1 MLISSDNLV
10 LWLGFVAI
18 FGKVMGSRFIDT
30 IDTTWYEAHA
40 TFYGD
45 ISGYETMQGAC
56 GYGNL
61 FQQGYGLATA
71 ALSTALF
78 NNGGICGACF
88 EIMCVNDEH
97 NWCIPNAGTIKI
109 TATNFCPPNY
119 TKTVGVWCNP
129 PQRHFD
135 LSLYMFIKMAPYRA
149 GIIPVRYR
157 RMLCQK
163 QGGLR
168 FELKGNPYWLLV
180 LLYNVGGAG
189 DVVDVKIK
197 GSSTGWLQM
206 SRNWGQNW
214 QVGTFLVGQGL
225 SFRVTTSD
233 RKTIEFDNVVPS
245 SWQFGQNFEGNSNF

>member
-1 MLISSDNLV
+1 
-10 LWLGFVAI
+10 
-18 FGKVMGSRFIDT
+18 MGSRHIHS
-30 IDTTWYEAHA
+30 IDTTWYDAHA

-45 ISGYETMQGAC
+45 MSGSDTMQGAC

-61 FQQGYGLATA
+61 FEQGYGLATA

-78 NNGGICGACF
+78 NNGGTCGACF

-97 NWCIPNAGTIKI
+97 KWCIPNAGTIKI

-119 TKTVGVWCNP
+119 TKTVDVWCNP

-135 LSLYMFIKMAPYRA
+135 LSLYMFIKIAPYRA
-149 GIIPVRYR
+149 GVIPVRYR
-157 RMLCQK
+157 RMRCEK

-180 LLYNVGGAG
+180 LIYNVGGAG

-197 GSSTGWLQM
+197 GSSTRWLQM

-214 QVGTFLVGQGL
+214 QVGTYLVGQGL

-233 RKTIEFDNVVPS
+233 RKIIKFDDVVPS
-245 SWQFGQNFEGNSNF
+245 YWQFGQNFEGNSNF